1 MLIIRGFTG
10 IDEVLRFHGQNL
22 YSIPLYLLNSVLF
35 LNFDLI
41 AFFLKSKI
49 VIVVNGLPRK
59 AKNLLT
65 NR

>member
-49 VIVVNGLPRK
+49 VIVNGLPRK